1 MSAPGRAPCSA
12 SVALEGTSR
21 SEDQRFGLFFKIVR
35 AERSRTRVRDRH
47 RRTQSSCA
55 TTQHARRAPPV
66 FVRDNTARAPC
77 TPSLRARQHHV
88 RAMHAQ
94 SSYATTPHARRAR
107 PVFLRD
113 DTACAPRTP
122 GLPARQHR
130 VRAMHAHSSCGTT
143 PRACHARPVF
153 LRDNTVCAPC
163 TAMRGQSAVGKNP
176 PASRS

>member
-1 MSAPGRAPCSA
+1 MVEHECAGPGTVLGVRRSRRDVAFGGPKVWFIFQNRTGRAVEDPRP
-12 SVALEGTSR
+12 R
-21 SEDQRFGLFFKIVR
+21 SP
-35 AERSRTRVRDRH
+35 S
-47 RRTQSSCA
+47 
-55 TTQHARRAPPV
+55 PYPV
-66 FVRDNTARAPC
+66 ILRDNTACAPC